1 MKTVEL
7 IERRGNIAI
16 IKFQDMHGM
25 LQCGIIDGHLATGET
40 FEVADKVIKTA
51 TPYGIDW
58 DIVYPNGLVISAGDI
73 QETLYGVGIYTLDD
87 LRRNTNGVI
96 AAITSILKLNSAKL
110 INHARVTLEAGG
122 K

>member
-7 IERRGNIAI
+7 IEHRGNVAI
-16 IKFQDMHGM
+16 IKFQDDYGVH
-25 LQCGIIDGHLATGET
+25 QCCIIDGSLVKGKT
-40 FEVADKVIKTA
+40 FSVSNKVIETA

-58 DIVYPNGLVISAGDI
+58 GVVYPNGLVISADDI
-73 QETLYGVGIYTLDD
+73 QETLYGAGIYTLND

-96 AAITSILKLNSAKL
+96 ASINSILKLNNAKL

>member
-1 MKTVEL
+1 MNTVEL
-7 IERRGNIAI
+7 IERKGNVAI
-16 IKFQDMHGM
+16 IKFQDMHGVP
-25 LQCGIIDGHLATGET
+25 QCGIIDVNLVKGST

-58 DIVYPNGLVISAGDI
+58 SVVYPNGLVISADDI
-73 QETLYGVGIYTLDD
+73 QETLYGKGIYTLND

-96 AAITSILKLNSAKL
+96 AAINSILKLTNAKL
-110 INHARVTLEAGG
+110 INHARAILEAGG

>member
-7 IERRGNIAI
+7 IERKGNVATV
-16 IKFQDMHGM
+16 KFQDMHGVP
-25 LQCGIIDGHLATGET
+25 QCGIIDGDLVTGKT
-40 FEVADKVIKTA
+40 FEVAHDVIKTA

-58 DIVYPNGLVISAGDI
+58 GIVYPNGLVISADDI
-73 QETLYGVGIYTLDD
+73 QETLYGVGIYTLND

-96 AAITSILKLNSAKL
+96 AAMNSILKLSSAKL
-110 INHARVTLEAGG
+110 INHARIILEAGG

>member
-1 MKTVEL
+1 MNTVEL
-7 IERRGNIAI
+7 IERKGNVAI
-16 IKFQDMHGM
+16 IKFQDMHGVP
-25 LQCGIIDGHLATGET
+25 QCGIIDVNLVKGST

-58 DIVYPNGLVISAGDI
+58 SVVYPNGLVISADDI
-73 QETLYGVGIYTLDD
+73 QETLYGAGIYTLND

-96 AAITSILKLNSAKL
+96 ASINSILKLNNAKL
-110 INHARVTLEAGG
+110 INHAKVTLEAGG